1 MMITAR
7 YTTPHFLDSN
17 GNSKPNS
24 CRRFTLN
31 EKTSWTTDESGDET
45 TAKHFYDK
53 DKFIEL
59 AQAALEEAKMEEE
72 QKGVL
77 QELVEAL
84 LARTGAPM
92 VANVILEQFQ
102 SQDVIERLA
111 EDHFEQQERR
121 RSSSCHQQQQQ
132 KEEEQE
138 QQLNT
143 LKEPASEIVEKEM
156 DTSTITSKLDHQYTY
171 TTADYIMTISEYLWR
186 IFRLLLLAS
195 LVGLVYHF
203 MCADPENQ
211 PLFH

>member
-17 GNSKPNS
+17 
-24 CRRFTLN
+24 
-31 EKTSWTTDESGDET
+31 DESGDET

-121 RSSSCHQQQQQ
+121 RSSSCYHQQQQKQ
-132 KEEEQE
+132 QQQQQEEEEEEEQQ

-143 LKEPASEIVEKEM
+143 LKEPASEMVEKEI
-156 DTSTITSKLDHQYTY
+156 DTSNITSKLDHQYTN

-186 IFRLLLLAS
+186 IFRFLLLAS

-203 MCADPENQ
+203 MCADPEHQ

>member
-1 MMITAR
+1 MITAR
-7 YTTPHFLDSN
+7 YTNPHFLDNNSN
-17 GNSKPNS
+17 NSSKPTS

-31 EKTSWTTDESGDET
+31 EKSSWTTDESGDET
-45 TAKHFYDK
+45 TRQHYYDK
-53 DKFIEL
+53 DRFIEL

-84 LARTGAPM
+84 IARTGAPM

-121 RSSSCHQQQQQ
+121 RSSCQ
-132 KEEEQE
+132 EEKEQE
-138 QQLNT
+138 LNT
-143 LKEPASEIVEKEM
+143 LKEPTSEIVEQEI
-156 DTSTITSKLDHQYTY
+156 DTSNTTSKLDNNTN
-171 TTADYIMTISEYLWR
+171 TTTDYIILISEYLWR
-186 IFRLLLLAS
+186 IFRFLLLAS

-211 PLFH
+211 PLLKLQQ

>member
-121 RSSSCHQQQQQ
+121 RSSSCHQQQE
-132 KEEEQE
+132 EEEQE

-143 LKEPASEIVEKEM
+143 LKEPASEIVEKEI
-156 DTSTITSKLDHQYTY
+156 DTSNITGTLDPRYTN

-186 IFRLLLLAS
+186 IFRFLLLAS

>member
-1 MMITAR
+1 
-7 YTTPHFLDSN
+7 
-17 GNSKPNS
+17 
-24 CRRFTLN
+24 
-31 EKTSWTTDESGDET
+31 
-45 TAKHFYDK
+45 
-53 DKFIEL
+53 
-59 AQAALEEAKMEEE
+59 MEEE

-77 QELVEAL
+77 QELVETL

-92 VANVILEQFQ
+92 VASVILEQFQ

-121 RSSSCHQQQQQ
+121 RSSSCHHQQQQQQQQQ
-132 KEEEQE
+132 KAQEQ

-143 LKEPASEIVEKEM
+143 LKEPASEIVEAEI
-156 DTSTITSKLDHQYTY
+156 DTGSITSTLDHPYTN

-186 IFRLLLLAS
+186 VFRFLLLAS

>member
-17 GNSKPNS
+17 SNSKPNS

-45 TAKHFYDK
+45 SRQHFYDK

-121 RSSSCHQQQQQ
+121 RSSSS
-132 KEEEQE
+132 
-138 QQLNT
+138 
-143 LKEPASEIVEKEM
+143 SEIVEKEI
-156 DTSTITSKLDHQYTY
+156 DTSDITSKLDLHTNT

-186 IFRLLLLAS
+186 VFRFLILAS

>member
-1 MMITAR
+1 MITAR
-7 YTTPHFLDSN
+7 YTNPHFLDNNSN
-17 GNSKPNS
+17 NSSKPTS

-31 EKTSWTTDESGDET
+31 EKSSWTTDESGDET
-45 TAKHFYDK
+45 TRQHYYDK
-53 DKFIEL
+53 DRFIEL

-84 LARTGAPM
+84 IARTGAPM

-102 SQDVIERLA
+102 SQDVIERSA

-121 RSSSCHQQQQQ
+121 RSSCQ
-132 KEEEQE
+132 EEKEQE
-138 QQLNT
+138 LNT
-143 LKEPASEIVEKEM
+143 LKEPTSEIVEQEI
-156 DTSTITSKLDHQYTY
+156 DTSNTTSKLDNNTN
-171 TTADYIMTISEYLWR
+171 TTTDYIILISEYLWR
-186 IFRLLLLAS
+186 IFRFLLLAS

-211 PLFH
+211 PLLKLQR

>member
-1 MMITAR
+1 MITAR

-17 GNSKPNS
+17 SKSKPNS

-45 TAKHFYDK
+45 SRQHFYDK

-121 RSSSCHQQQQQ
+121 RSSSCQQEEQQ
-132 KEEEQE
+132 KE
-138 QQLNT
+138 QLNT
-143 LKEPASEIVEKEM
+143 LKEPASEIVEKEI
-156 DTSTITSKLDHQYTY
+156 DTSDITNKLNLHTNT

-186 IFRLLLLAS
+186 VFRFLILAS

>member
-17 GNSKPNS
+17 SNSKPNS

-31 EKTSWTTDESGDET
+31 EKTSWTTDESGDE
-45 TAKHFYDK
+45 ASRQHFYDK

-121 RSSSCHQQQQQ
+121 RSSSCQQEEQQ
-132 KEEEQE
+132 KE
-138 QQLNT
+138 QLNT
-143 LKEPASEIVEKEM
+143 LKEPASEIVEKEI
-156 DTSTITSKLDHQYTY
+156 DTSDITSKLDLHTNT

-186 IFRLLLLAS
+186 VFRFLILAS